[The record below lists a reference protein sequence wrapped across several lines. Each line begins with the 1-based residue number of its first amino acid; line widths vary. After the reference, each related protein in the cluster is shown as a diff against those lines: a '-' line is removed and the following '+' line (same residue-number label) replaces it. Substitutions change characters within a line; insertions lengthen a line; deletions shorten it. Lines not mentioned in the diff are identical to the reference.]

1 MCDLSEFL
9 KSLGE
14 IESFNQFINLD
25 RVMKM
30 AYEVEI
36 LPKDF

>member
-14 IESFNQFINLD
+14 IVSFNQFINLD